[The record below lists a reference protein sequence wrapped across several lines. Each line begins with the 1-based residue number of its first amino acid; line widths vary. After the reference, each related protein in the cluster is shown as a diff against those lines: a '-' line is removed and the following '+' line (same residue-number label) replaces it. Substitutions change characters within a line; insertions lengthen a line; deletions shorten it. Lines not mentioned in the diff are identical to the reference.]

1 MPLRLFTAS
10 QLSPLLDHLAEGIAR
25 DPLPPRDDEIIVVQ
39 SQGMRRWL
47 TLQLA
52 DRFGCA
58 GSVVLPFPATFVRE
72 VEGRLAP
79 DRSARGDA
87 DPFAREV
94 LRWRIDAIL
103 RALPPGEPVFHPLHT
118 YLSKSDE
125 RARFGLASQIAA
137 RFDDYQLFRADMLE
151 HWEAGEETGDSSHA
165 AWQAALW
172 RRLCAESDGSP
183 HLAARLRRAI
193 ERLRREPPVSL
204 PARVSVFGV
213 SALPPLFV
221 DLLAALAEHVPV
233 SIYTAAPAAE
243 ASHPIAAVFA
253 LQSRE
258 FIGGLA
264 RRGAALST
272 LASEARPTGGLLQA
286 LQRELAMGSAGD
298 SPITIDRGD
307 ASLSVHNAHGDF
319 RQVEI
324 IRDQLLAALQA
335 DRSLRPHDIL
345 FLVPDAAEWAPLVD
359 AVFGDT
365 TDRERAIRYHV
376 ADRPLRCT
384 QPAAEAM
391 VRLLALEGGRFERSE
406 VLAFLSHPLARKGA
420 GLTESQVE
428 WIEGKLDPANVRWG
442 YDALA
447 RKSLGLPAYEDAS
460 WRAGLD
466 RLLLGVAVGRS
477 NDAVLGVLPES
488 GDTTGDPESLATF
501 ADWVDRLATTLGGWR
516 AARTLAEW
524 SLTLLDAVDQFLRA
538 DSGEQQV
545 VAELQATIRGL
556 AVLGAVA
563 RHAESV
569 PFAVVRDWLE
579 GALDDDG
586 FGSGFLKGGM
596 TVAALKPMRSL
607 PFKVI
612 AVAGLD
618 DGVFPRR
625 DRRTAF
631 DLLEHDRRA
640 GDRDLR
646 SDDRQLFLDLLLAA
660 QDRLI
665 LAYAGRD
672 VSDNS
677 PRAPSVVLDELLD
690 HLDRRSGGKARKAL
704 VVEHPLQPFS
714 MKYFGQGGDAS
725 LFTYSRAQAFAAQA
739 RARGEGSEAPFVT
752 EPLPRPGLGAGSPFE
767 LTLRDLGDCWTN
779 PSKYFCQRVL
789 GFSLDG
795 DEMDVSDDEI
805 FTPDH
810 MLQGLIRSKMLG
822 AALSGTRDER
832 AERRRFL
839 ADGTLP
845 PQALGEAWHR
855 QLSAQV
861 AAVLDEV
868 PNDVVPVALP
878 FTIEG
883 MGWRLKGRLE
893 GIRGSCRYVVRASTV
908 RAEHRVRAWV
918 EHLAM
923 CAARESG
930 VAGLPGTTVLI
941 GKKCHDELP
950 QVPNA
955 LARLAQLVEAARD
968 CHAAPLPFF
977 AEAGWA
983 WLSASTAKPK
993 KGKKGGAATAP
1004 KDPRTEAVRAFH
1016 REAGMFGGGGDS
1028 EDPYVILCFRA
1039 RDPMAERWEEFERLC
1054 LTLFGAWTVPEGGA

>member
-1 MPLRLFTAS
+1 MPLHLLLAPH
-10 QLSPLLDHLAEGIAR
+10 LPPLLDHFAESLAR
-25 DPLPPRDDEIIVVQ
+25 SPLPPRDEEVIVVQ

-58 GSVVLPFPATFVRE
+58 GSMVLPFPASFVKDL
-72 VEGRLAP
+72 EGRLATE
-79 DRSARGDA
+79 RSARAEG
-87 DPFAREV
+87 DPFSREV

-103 RALPPGEPVFHPLHT
+103 RALPPGDPVFQPLHT
-118 YLSKSDE
+118 YLA
-125 RARFGLASQIAA
+125 RADDRGRFGLASQVAA
-137 RFDDYQLFRADMLE
+137 RFDDYQMFRADVLAR
-151 HWEAGEETGDSSHA
+151 WESGEEPRDNHHA

-172 RRLCAESDGSP
+172 RRLCDESEGAP

-193 ERLRREPPVSL
+193 DRLRNESPPSL
-204 PARVSVFGV
+204 PARVTVFGV
-213 SALPPLFV
+213 STLPPLFV
-221 DLLAALAEHVPV
+221 DLLSALALHIPV
-233 SIYTAAPAAE
+233 SVYSASLDPE
-243 ASHPIAAVFA
+243 ASHPIAAAFA
-253 LQSRE
+253 RQSRE
-258 FIGGLA
+258 FIQGLA
-264 RRGAALST
+264 ACGAHVSAL
-272 LASEARPTGGLLQA
+272 AAGERPGGGLLQA
-286 LQRELAMGSAGD
+286 LQRELATGNAGD
-298 SPITIDRGD
+298 SPVTIDPREKT
-307 ASLSVHNAHGDF
+307 LRVHNAHGDL
-319 RQVEI
+319 RQMEI

-335 DRSLRPHDIL
+335 DPALRPHDIL
-345 FLVPDAAEWAPLVD
+345 LLVPDAAEWAPLVD
-359 AVFGDT
+359 SVFGDT
-365 TDRERAIRYHV
+365 TDREHAIRYHV
-376 ADRPLRCT
+376 ADRPLLRS

-406 VLAFLSHPLARKGA
+406 VLAFLSHPLARQGA
-420 GLTESQVE
+420 GLTEGQVE
-428 WIEGKLDPANVRWG
+428 WIEGKLDLANVRWG

-447 RKSLGLPAYEDAS
+447 RKALGLEAYEDAS

-466 RLLLGVAVGRS
+466 RLLLGVVVGRC

-501 ADWVDRLATTLGGWR
+501 ADWVDRIATTLAGWR
-516 AARTLAEW
+516 TARTLSEW
-524 SLTLLDAVDQFLRA
+524 SVTLLDAVDQFLRA
-538 DSGEQQV
+538 DASEQQV
-545 VAELQATIRGL
+545 VAELQATIRRL
-556 AVLGAVA
+556 AELGAVA

-579 GALDDDG
+579 GELDDDG

-607 PFKVI
+607 PFKVV

-631 DLLEHDRRA
+631 DLLEHDRRP

-672 VSDNS
+672 VGDNS

-690 HLDRRSGGKARKAL
+690 HLDRRSGGMARKAL
-704 VVEHPLQPFS
+704 VVAHPLQPFS
-714 MKYFGQGGDAS
+714 MQYFGQGGDAS
-725 LFTYSRAQAFAAQA
+725 LFTYSRAQAVAAQA

-752 EPLPRPGLGAGSPFE
+752 QSLPRPGLGAGSPFE

-779 PSKYFCQRVL
+779 PSKYFCRRVL
-789 GFSLDG
+789 SFSLDG

-805 FTPDH
+805 FAPDH
-810 MLQGLIRSKMLG
+810 MLQGLVKSKMLG
-822 AALSGTRDER
+822 AALSGTRDEG

-845 PQALGEAWHR
+845 PQALGEAWHE

-861 AAVLDEV
+861 AEVLAEV
-868 PNDVVPVALP
+868 PNDVSPTAIP

-883 MGWRLKGRLE
+883 TGWRLKGRLE
-893 GIRGSCRYVVRASTV
+893 GIRGGCRYVVRASSV

-918 EHLAM
+918 EHVAM
-923 CAARESG
+923 CAARENG
-930 VAGLPGTTVLI
+930 VTALPRTTVII

-950 QVPNA
+950 PVPNA
-955 LARLAQLVEAARD
+955 LARLAQLVEATRD

-977 AEAGWA
+977 AAAGWA
-983 WLSASTAKPK
+983 WLAASTARPK
-993 KGKKGGAATAP
+993 KRGAASAP

-1016 REAGMFGGGGDS
+1016 KEPGMFGGGGDG
-1028 EDPYVILCFRA
+1028 EDPYVILCFRG

-1054 LTLFGAWTVPEGGA
+1054 LTLFGAWTAPGGDA